1 MEKQV
6 HFIPFN
12 IEDKFPFR
20 LEFIEKTVFKNTYFQ
35 ITYLK
40 FKGRINTPDE
50 QQLLSYFIE
59 KNLDENAKAVC
70 RILDFTELIFNTIPN
85 IREEVIISLQKV
97 FSNPFTSKLDAIN
110 FLIEKN
116 IKKFPNASYKHY
128 EQLPKMEKLE
138 RDSQLSKVTIET
150 FLSENDTIGILKLIG
165 IYPYKGSL
173 EANYIQNNIDIF
185 VELTPI
191 QALIVD
197 ITDFSLEYDW
207 DNDLCD
213 LKPTHPKYHHIPIY
227 YLDKEKR
234 DFMSEHNNI
243 ILNLN
248 EINGL

>member
-12 IEDKFPFR
+12 TEDKFPFR

-35 ITYLK
+35 ISYLK

-59 KNLDENAKAVC
+59 KNLDENTKAVC
-70 RILDFTELIFNTIPN
+70 RILDFTELIFNTVPN

-97 FSNPFTSKLDAIN
+97 FSNPFTSKLEAVN

-116 IKKFPNASYKHY
+116 IKKFPNALYKHY

-150 FLSENDTIGILKLIG
+150 FLYENATSGMLKLIG
-165 IYPYKGSL
+165 IYPYTGSL
-173 EANYIQNNIDIF
+173 EANYIQNSIDIF

-197 ITDFSLEYDW
+197 VTDFSLEYDW

-213 LKPTHPKYHHIPIY
+213 LKPTHPKYDHIPIY

-234 DFMSEHNNI
+234 DFMSEHNNM

>member
-35 ITYLK
+35 ISYLK
-40 FKGRINTPDE
+40 FKGRINTPNE

-59 KNLDENAKAVC
+59 KNLDENTKAIC
-70 RILDFTELIFNTIPN
+70 RILDFTELIFNTVPN

-128 EQLPKMEKLE
+128 EQLPKMEKI
-138 RDSQLSKVTIET
+138 RT
-150 FLSENDTIGILKLIG
+150 
-165 IYPYKGSL
+165 
-173 EANYIQNNIDIF
+173 
-185 VELTPI
+185 
-191 QALIVD
+191 
-197 ITDFSLEYDW
+197 
-207 DNDLCD
+207 
-213 LKPTHPKYHHIPIY
+213 
-227 YLDKEKR
+227 R
-234 DFMSEHNNI
+234 
-243 ILNLN
+243 
-248 EINGL
+248 

>member
-1 MEKQV
+1 MEKQI

-35 ITYLK
+35 ISYLK

-59 KNLDENAKAVC
+59 KNLDENTKAVC
-70 RILDFTELIFNTIPN
+70 CILDFTELIFNTVPN

-110 FLIEKN
+110 FLAEKN

-128 EQLPKMEKLE
+128 QQLPKMEKLE

-150 FLSENDTIGILKLIG
+150 FRSENDTIGM
-165 IYPYKGSL
+165 PYKGSL
-173 EANYIQNNIDIF
+173 EANYIQNSIDIF

-197 ITDFSLEYDW
+197 VTDFSLEYDW

-213 LKPTHPKYHHIPIY
+213 LKPTNPKYDHIPIY

-234 DFMSEHNNI
+234 DFMSEHNNM